1 MYFSLSE
8 VSARWHRQTKDVEY
22 CIENGLLNAHIK
34 VCSVKLTSNMLLN
47 KFPHNSQEIYEYT
60 GCKRI
65 TPEDCHI
72 LFRHYKRQ
80 VSEFIS
86 SDDTK
91 REKLVFP
98 EKITIKK
105 VDLMILL
112 CDLKQ
117 FEEKYQ
123 LKYEEQDLPLWN
135 NNVSSSEI
143 AVNNDCDFFYI
154 GNNIDVK
161 RGQIITG
168 RMELAQTLRLSERQ
182 IRTALDKLKMSGVIT
197 IKTTNQYSLIT
208 VENYSCFQN
217 LSAENDQPKA
227 KQPTNQKS
235 AESPSNSQQRVRP
248 VSTTQE
254 DKNLKTKISS
264 LHSDILS
271 KSSQKPV
278 TSKKMSF
285 ADLLKSKGIA

>member
-1 MYFSLSE
+1 MIAWIKL
-8 VSARWHRQTKDVEY
+8 HRQITEWEWYSDANTFRVFMH
-22 CIENGLLNAHIK
+22 LL
-34 VCSVKLTSNMLLN
+34 LTAN
-47 KFPHNSQEIYEYT
+47 YED
-60 GCKRI
+60 KRW
-65 TPEDCHI
+65 
-72 LFRHYKRQ
+72 R
-80 VSEFIS
+80 
-86 SDDTK
+86 
-91 REKLVFP
+91 
-98 EKITIKK
+98 
-105 VDLMILL
+105 
-112 CDLKQ
+112 
-117 FEEKYQ
+117 
-123 LKYEEQDLPLWN
+123 
-135 NNVSSSEI
+135 
-143 AVNNDCDFFYI
+143 
-154 GNNIDVK
+154 NIDVK

>member
-1 MYFSLSE
+1 MAFPTKMYFSLSE

-117 FEEKYQ
+117 FEEKYK
-123 LKYEEQDLPLWN
+123 LKYEEQELPLWN
-135 NNVSSSEI
+135 NNASSSEI

-154 GNNIDVK
+154 GNTLYSFGHIQAKIIRELHKAAQSPNPWLLGKNLLIDS
-161 RGQIITG
+161 G
-168 RMELAQTLRLSERQ
+168 A
-182 IRTALDKLKMSGVIT
+182 RTQHLKDLFKSHPILPR
-197 IKTTNQYSLIT
+197 IKYRSKGYYSLSL
-208 VENYSCFQN
+208 EK
-217 LSAENDQPKA
+217 LS
-227 KQPTNQKS
+227 TNS
-235 AESPSNSQQRVRP
+235 
-248 VSTTQE
+248 
-254 DKNLKTKISS
+254 
-264 LHSDILS
+264 
-271 KSSQKPV
+271 
-278 TSKKMSF
+278 
-285 ADLLKSKGIA
+285 